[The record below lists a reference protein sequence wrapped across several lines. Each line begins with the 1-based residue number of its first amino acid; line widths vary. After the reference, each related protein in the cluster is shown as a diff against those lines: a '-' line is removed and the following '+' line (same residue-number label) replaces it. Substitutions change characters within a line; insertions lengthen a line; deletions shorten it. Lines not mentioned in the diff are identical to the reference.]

1 MMRKSTSML
10 ELADLEDLKEFDRA
24 IDYLANGDC
33 QKIDAGTAS
42 TRSSEGDEGNNDNC
56 EEGGKSARV
65 KMDEYNS
72 YLENMC
78 KLSQT
83 PKPDDD
89 DDDDFFIEGCQDDV
103 RGDASDNMWSTNNEC
118 LQAYE
123 AVKFNDSDE
132 AQSPKI
138 TTGTESPKN
147 PASFSDCQIRRCSSV
162 PTLCEKDAYSDE
174 NVHDSSH
181 PSFSSSQKLL
191 KSALRSKS
199 SSSGSKSCTNLA
211 SLDTNNDTPSI
222 KRNVSFSKLHFRE
235 YSLTLG
241 DNPSCSYGAPVGL
254 SDEYNCGGMFDLED
268 YEQKRGDR
276 RSQRQM
282 HMNYLMRQKLLIV
295 DGGFTQHELKEAV
308 KEVNRIKF
316 HRDMTK
322 ALTAT
327 GRTEEA
333 FESGVRKL
341 KRLFGRKKSEK

>member
-1 MMRKSTSML
+1 MRKSTSML
-10 ELADLEDLKEFDRA
+10 ELADLENLREFDRA
-24 IDYLANGDC
+24 IDSLANGDC
-33 QKIDAGTAS
+33 QKFSAGTAS
-42 TRSSEGDEGNNDNC
+42 TRSSEGDEGNNDRC
-56 EEGGKSARV
+56 KEGVQSVRV
-65 KMDEYNS
+65 EMDEYNS

-78 KLSQT
+78 KLSQN
-83 PKPDDD
+83 PNPDDD

-103 RGDASDNMWSTNNEC
+103 RGDESDNMWSANNEC

-123 AVKFNDSDE
+123 PVKFNDSDE
-132 AQSPKI
+132 APSPKI

-147 PASFSDCQIRRCSSV
+147 PASFSDSQIRRCSSV
-162 PTLCEKDAYSDE
+162 PTFCEKDANSDR

-181 PSFSSSQKLL
+181 PPFPSSQKPM

-199 SSSGSKSCTNLA
+199 SSLRSKSCTNLA
-211 SLDTNNDTPSI
+211 SLDTSNDTPSM

-235 YSLTLG
+235 YALTLG
-241 DNPSCSYGAPVGL
+241 DNPSCSYGVPVGL
-254 SDEYNCGGMFDLED
+254 SDDYSCGGMFDLED
-268 YEQKRGDR
+268 YEQNRGDR

-333 FESGVRKL
+333 LESGVRKL
-341 KRLFGRKKSEK
+341 KRLFGRRKSEK